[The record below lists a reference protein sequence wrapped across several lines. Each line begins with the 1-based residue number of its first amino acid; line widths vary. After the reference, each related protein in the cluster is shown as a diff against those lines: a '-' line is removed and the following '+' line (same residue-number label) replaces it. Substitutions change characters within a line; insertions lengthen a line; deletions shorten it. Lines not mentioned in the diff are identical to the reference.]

1 MAKISVIVPVYN
13 SAYLPELIE
22 SVISQTMQD
31 WQLVCVND
39 GAPDNSLEVLQR
51 YADKDS
57 RILVLD
63 QPNSGCSAAINKG
76 AQYVVGDYVFLI
88 GHDDYISPDL
98 FENVCKR
105 AAQTDADCII
115 PDVMMGCNTDNAWSW
130 NREKKTDLTKIIT
143 GREAC
148 AMTIPWG
155 LHCWSFWRREIY
167 QNTPYATFNT
177 LNPDEYTAR
186 ELLLKCNK
194 VAFCEG
200 IYYYRFTDSGTSRH
214 FSLRQYDI
222 FSTDIAVIELLIKN
236 DLDNAT
242 IGRARK
248 ILLYNIIVR
257 ITSVKKLPVEQQHIA
272 KNKLREAYKYFKNC
286 NYKMHEIGLKGI
298 IIKFLPYVNYGILN
312 MAILIKNI
320 NVKSQ

>member
-22 SVISQTMQD
+22 SVISQTMKD
-31 WQLVCVND
+31 WQLICVND

-63 QPNSGCSAAINKG
+63 QPNAGCSAAINKG

-88 GHDDYISPDL
+88 GHDDYINPDL

-105 AAQTDADCII
+105 AAETDADCII
-115 PDVMMGCNTDNAWSW
+115 PDVMMGFNTKTAWSW
-130 NREKKTDLTKIIT
+130 NKEKKTDLATILT
-143 GREAC
+143 GRVAC
-148 AMTIPWG
+148 AMTIPWE
-155 LHCWSFWRREIY
+155 LHCWSFWRREIF
-167 QNTPYATFNT
+167 QNTPFIVFNNF
-177 LNPDEYTAR
+177 NPDEYTAR

-194 VAFCEG
+194 VVFCEG
-200 IYYYRFTDSGTSRH
+200 VYYYRFTDTGTTRH
-214 FSLRQYDI
+214 FSIRQYDV
-222 FSTDIAVIELLIKN
+222 FSTDIALIELFITKN
-236 DLDNAT
+236 LDNKT

-248 ILLYNIIVR
+248 ALLYNIIAR
-257 ITSVKKLPVEQQHIA
+257 ISSIKALPAEQRQIA
-272 KNKLREAYKYFKNC
+272 NNKLRQAHKYFKNC
-286 NYKMHEIGLKGI
+286 NYEMHETGIKGTMLK
-298 IIKFLPYVNYGILN
+298 FVPYLNYSTLKV
-312 MAILIKNI
+312 LVVIKNI